1 MANVK
6 MMKKDLLEKLQA
18 TLVLK
23 EGKKISQQELLDK
36 CVEFS
41 NAHLEQF
48 LLEKIEMPPLEPAK
62 IKQILSH
69 AIDDD
74 VQHPDKSDDEVIYE
88 N

>member
-18 TLVLK
+18 TLILK

-48 LLEKIEMPPLEPAK
+48 ILEELQIPPLDPSK

-69 AIDDD
+69 A
-74 VQHPDKSDDEVIYE
+74 VDDEVLHPEKTDDDLIYGH
-88 N
+88 

>member
-18 TLVLK
+18 TLTLR

-48 LLEKIEMPPLEPAK
+48 ILEELQIPPLDAAK
-62 IKQILSH
+62 IKLILSH
-69 AIDDD
+69 AVDDE
-74 VQHPDKSDDEVIYE
+74 VQHPDKTDDELIYGT
-88 N
+88 

>member
-6 MMKKDLLEKLQA
+6 LTKKDLLEKLQA

-48 LLEKIEMPPLEPAK
+48 ILEELQIPPLDPSK
-62 IKQILSH
+62 IMQILSH
-69 AIDDD
+69 AVDDE
-74 VQHPDKSDDEVIYE
+74 VLHLEKSDDELIYGH
-88 N
+88 

>member
-18 TLVLK
+18 TLTLR

-48 LLEKIEMPPLEPAK
+48 ILEELQIPPLDAAK
-62 IKQILSH
+62 IKQILAH
-69 AIDDD
+69 AVDDD
-74 VQHPDKSDDEVIYE
+74 VQHPEKTDDELIYGT
-88 N
+88 